1 MSIAILLLMYLVRA
15 FGDIANEQIS
25 MYSPMGWLSRIYA
38 FSENNWW
45 PIITM
50 LVVTVLM
57 YVIALALNHIRDIN
71 AKMLPQ
77 LPSRKRAT
85 WYMKSPLGLQIKLQ
99 KAGFCYFAIGLF
111 VLGLSYGS
119 IFGDLDSFSK
129 TIHYYNQC
137 FPIKVI
143 IMLNN
148 FCHN

>member
-1 MSIAILLLMYLVRA
+1 
-15 FGDIANEQIS
+15 
-25 MYSPMGWLSRIYA
+25 
-38 FSENNWW
+38 
-45 PIITM
+45 
-50 LVVTVLM
+50 M

-119 IFGDLDSFSK
+119 IFGDLDRFFKDNPLLQSMLSNKGNNYVEQFLPQLMLVMSLIS
-129 TIHYYNQC
+129 TI
-137 FPIKVI
+137 PS
-143 IMLNN
+143 L
-148 FCHN
+148 